1 MSFTPIQISS
11 KKYPKLKEVDD
22 VLGGKEAW
30 ENVDSTEGLLLGKPK
45 IVYYLVIQGSKFEK
59 TSVLHDHVTCFL
71 VPQKTLAGC

>member
-1 MSFTPIQISS
+1 LFTLIQISS

-45 IVYYLVIQGSKFEK
+45 TVYYLVIQDSKFEK

>member
-1 MSFTPIQISS
+1 MFTLIQISS

-30 ENVDSTEGLLLGKPK
+30 ENVDSTEGLLLGKLI

-59 TSVLHDHVTCFL
+59 KPLFCMTMSL
-71 VPQKTLAGC
+71 VS

>member
-1 MSFTPIQISS
+1 MLFTLIQISS

-30 ENVDSTEGLLLGKPK
+30 ENVDSTEGLLLGKSK
-45 IVYYLVIQGSKFEK
+45 IVYYQGSKFEK
-59 TSVLHDHVTCFL
+59 TSVLHDHVTGFL